1 MKKHIIV
8 IASLAAAAA
17 ALPAFGGALSDHPA
31 VIVAKRQGESG
42 YDYASK
48 FYLHPAR
55 LELRAA
61 APRETGEHPAV
72 LIARAKSDARFDWTG
87 KFIAHPARLELGL
100 HAPGETYDG
109 PALVL
114 TNRLKHAAGE

>member
-1 MKKHIIV
+1 MKKRITV

-17 ALPAFGGALSDHPA
+17 ALPAFGGALSDHP
-31 VIVAKRQGESG
+31 VIVAQRQGESG

-87 KFIAHPARLELGL
+87 KFIAHPARLELRL
-100 HAPGETYDG
+100 HAPGERRTTVQRSY
-109 PALVL
+109 
-114 TNRLKHAAGE
+114 